1 MRLSRAFVPT
11 LKEVPSD
18 ATAPSHVLMLRAGL
32 VRQIMAG
39 VYSHLPFSW
48 KVISKVQKIVREEMD
63 AIGGQEVRLPA
74 LNLEET
80 WAETNRVAD
89 FGQVLFHLKDRKG
102 TKIVLAPTH
111 EEIVC
116 YHARDMIRSYR
127 DMPQIWYQI
136 QVKFRDEERPRG
148 GMLRTR
154 QFIMKDAYTLD
165 STQEG
170 LDKAYDLHRQAYE
183 NVYSRC
189 GLEYFIVGAS
199 SGLMGGSG
207 SQEFM
212 VPSVS
217 GEDKVAWCKESGYA
231 ANVEVATSKVEPVI
245 YAAEDLE
252 KIATPGQKTIEELV
266 EFLSIPIERTA
277 KSRVYIDSDEKP
289 VLILVRGDYEV
300 NEEKLIGI
308 LGKDFRP
315 AHAEEV
321 KEATGAEPGSV
332 GPIGFNGRIY
342 ADQLLEGTHGM
353 VSGANEDDFHY
364 KGISL
369 SRDAKVEKYLDV
381 RIVKA
386 GDLCPISGKPM
397 QVLDCI
403 EVGHIF
409 KLGTKYAKAM
419 GANFLDENGKEQPII
434 MGSYG
439 IGIERI
445 AACAIE
451 QNFDDFGIIWP
462 VSIAPYHVHLLSAN
476 SNKPDVV
483 AKAEELY
490 KEFLEAGIEV
500 LYDDREASAGFK
512 FKDADLIGAPF
523 RVTVGK
529 KGLEQGVVEVTNRR
543 EGKDSR
549 QDIKPEEVVA
559 FLKGKIAEELNK
571 LNSVS
576 KYPLKPE
583 EL

>member
-18 ATAPSHVLMLRAGL
+18 ATAPSHVLMLRSGM

-48 KVISKVQKIVREEMD
+48 KVISKIQNIVREEMN

-74 LNLEET
+74 LNPKET
-80 WAETNRVAD
+80 WAETNRVDD

-102 TKIVLAPTH
+102 TEIVLAPTH

-136 QVKFRDEERPRG
+136 QLKFRDEERPRG

-154 QFIMKDAYTLD
+154 QFIMKDAYTLNA
-165 STQEG
+165 TQEG

-231 ANVEVATSKVEPVI
+231 ANVEVATAKIEPVI
-245 YAAEDLE
+245 YEEEELE
-252 KIATPGQKTIEELV
+252 KISTPGQKTIEDLV
-266 EFLSIPIERTA
+266 GFLSIPIERTA
-277 KSRVYIDSDEKP
+277 KSRVYITADEKP

-300 NEEKLIGI
+300 NEEKLLGI
-308 LGKDFRP
+308 IGKDFRP

-321 KEATGAEPGSV
+321 KQYTGAGPGSV
-332 GPIGFNGRIY
+332 GPIGFEGKIY
-342 ADQLLEGTHGM
+342 ADELLQGTQGM
-353 VSGANEDDFHY
+353 VSGANEDDYHY

-369 SRDAKVEKYLDV
+369 ARDAKIESFVDC
-381 RIVKA
+381 RIVKE

-397 QVLDCI
+397 KVLDCI

-409 KLGTKYAKAM
+409 KLGTKYSKAM

-451 QNFDDFGIIWP
+451 QNFDDYGIIWP
-462 VSIAPYHVHLLSAN
+462 MSIAPFQVHLLTAN
-476 SNKPDVV
+476 ANKEDVV
-483 AKAEELY
+483 AKGEELY
-490 KEFLEAGIEV
+490 KELLDAGIEV
-500 LYDDREASAGFK
+500 LYDDRNASAGFK
-512 FKDADLIGAPF
+512 FKDADLIGVPF
-523 RVTVGK
+523 RITVGK
-529 KGLEQGVVEVTNRR
+529 KGLDQGFVEVTNRR
-543 EGKDSR
+543 EGRDSR
-549 QDIKPEEVVA
+549 QDIKPEDVVA
-559 FLKGKIAEELNK
+559 FIKEKVEAEMKK
-571 LNSVS
+571 LNSKVE
-576 KYPLKPE
+576 YLLKPE